1 MSNRSAFVRL
11 LDWFIP
17 PEHLAAP
24 ESTRASRLAVGT
36 YLIVSVFNVYYAGL
50 SLLIGFPGG
59 VWGQVLLLC
68 VGIACLFLYRWRTP
82 PWGVAGLF
90 FATAIVSISMTT
102 YASGGFESPVLQWL
116 ATSPI
121 VALLVAGR
129 RAGLLT
135 LLAALASTGIFFLM
149 YQAGMAAPN
158 QVPEQYQRALE
169 ISSYGGLILIV
180 FVIAAVFQR
189 FKVEAFRR
197 LNDKNDE
204 LQHTLESLRRTQRQ
218 LVHAEKMASLGSLTA
233 GIAHEIKN
241 PLNFV
246 NNFAG
251 LSRELVAELVQESD
265 ADRRAEILDQL
276 QHNAGR
282 IEEHGQRADR
292 IVRAMMEHARRGTGE
307 HTLVPFNDLVQ
318 EYAAHAHAAL
328 VRPDPD
334 AINLRVDLDE
344 RVSDVE
350 CVATDVGRVL
360 VNLLDNAFD
369 AALDS
374 RGPDRGAP
382 TVTVSTRHGAGY
394 VELRVADNGPGMPET
409 VRERAFEPF
418 YTTKPTGEGTGLGLS
433 MSYEIVAHGH
443 GGSLEVERS
452 DASGTIVV
460 VRLPAQASTHAAP
473 VVDHT
478 WTASVA
484 RD

>member
-1 MSNRSAFVRL
+1 MSKRSAFVRL

-17 PEHLAAP
+17 PEHLETP

-59 VWGQVLLLC
+59 VWGQVLLLG
-68 VGIACLFLYRWRTP
+68 VGVACLLLYRWRTP
-82 PWGVAGLF
+82 PPLVAALF

-135 LLAALASTGIFFLM
+135 LLAALTSLGTFFAL
-149 YQAGMAAPN
+149 YSAGVILPN
-158 QVPEQYQRALE
+158 QVPPQYLEALT

-189 FKVEAFRR
+189 FRVEAFRQ
-197 LNDKNDE
+197 LNEKNEE
-204 LQHTLESLRRTQRQ
+204 LEQTLESLRRTQRQ
-218 LVHAEKMASLGSLTA
+218 LIHAEKMASLGSLTA

-251 LSRELVAELVQESD
+251 LSRELVAELTAEED
-265 ADRRAEILDQL
+265 PDRRSEILAHL
-276 QHNAGR
+276 EENAGR
-282 IEEHGQRADR
+282 IEEHGRRADG
-292 IVRAMMEHARRGTGE
+292 IVVAMMEHARRGTGE
-307 HTLVPFNDLVQ
+307 HALVPFNALVE

-328 VRPDPD
+328 VTPDPSVID
-334 AINLRVDLDE
+334 LRLDLDE
-344 RVSDVE
+344 RVGDVE
-350 CVATDVGRVL
+350 VVAADIGRVL

-369 AALDS
+369 AVRDS

-382 TVTVSTRHGAGY
+382 TVTVSTRPVLGGI
-394 VELRVADNGPGMPET
+394 ELRVSDNGPGMPEG

-443 GGSLEVERS
+443 GGALEVERS
-452 DASGTIVV
+452 DPSGTIIL
-460 VRLPAQASTHAAP
+460 VRLPPRAP
-473 VVDHT
+473 AHDTVRPYAGVPT
-478 WTASVA
+478 SAV